1 MISGDQKEVTLFRR
15 AFRENYFLKELFK
28 KKKKDRDLGSEKT
41 CRLVVQE
48 QPLVSVLPKKLFII
62 VSVPSS

>member
-1 MISGDQKEVTLFRR
+1 MISGDQKEVALFRR
-15 AFRENYFLKELFK
+15 ALRENYFLKELLK
-28 KKKKDRDLGSEKT
+28 KNDRDLGSEKT

-62 VSVPSS
+62 ISVPSS